1 VLLFYVGSILLVV
14 CLVPWNSARIA
25 TPYVSALAA
34 MGIPAAAQIMN
45 AVVLTAVLSALN
57 SGLYASSRMLFA
69 LTGRGDAPR
78 GLAKLSGN
86 GVPSRAILLGTLFG
100 YGAVV
105 MSYVSPDTV
114 FAFLVNSYGT
124 VAIFVYV
131 LIAVSQLRLRA
142 RLEREDPARLRV
154 RMWGY
159 PYLTYLAIGGMLSI
173 VLAMAFIPEQRTPL
187 MFGFISLGILL
198 LAFIARLRF
207 GKRQD
212 RMALAI
218 EPHRYEGS

>member
-1 VLLFYVGSILLVV
+1 
-14 CLVPWNSARIA
+14 
-25 TPYVSALAA
+25 
-34 MGIPAAAQIMN
+34 
-45 AVVLTAVLSALN
+45 VLSALN

-69 LTGRGDAPR
+69 LTRRGDAPE
-78 GLAKLSGN
+78 GLARLNRN
-86 GVPSRAILLGTLFG
+86 GVPARAILLGTLFG
-100 YGAVV
+100 YAAVV

-154 RMWGY
+154 RMWAY
-159 PYLTYLAIGGMLSI
+159 PYLTYVAIAGMLGI

-187 MFGFISLGILL
+187 LFGVISLGVLILL
-198 LAFIARLRF
+198 FGARMRF
-207 GKRQD
+207 GAKPSIA
-212 RMALAI
+212 ALAA
-218 EPHRYEGS
+218 EALRYEEL

>member
-1 VLLFYVGSILLVV
+1 
-14 CLVPWNSARIA
+14 
-25 TPYVSALAA
+25 
-34 MGIPAAAQIMN
+34 
-45 AVVLTAVLSALN
+45 
-57 SGLYASSRMLFA
+57 
-69 LTGRGDAPR
+69 
-78 GLAKLSGN
+78 
-86 GVPSRAILLGTLFG
+86 VPSRAILLGTLFG
-100 YGAVV
+100 YGAVI

-131 LIAVSQLRLRA
+131 LIAISQLRLRA
-142 RLEREDPARLRV
+142 RLEREDPARLRI

-159 PYLTYLAIGGMLSI
+159 PYLTYLAIGGMLGI

-212 RMALAI
+212 RMALAF
-218 EPHRYEGS
+218 EPHRYEES